1 MIFTLVLIAIGVL
14 LFLVIGYNIA
24 LQYKQ
29 KQQAD
34 QRIAISRQKVIISES
49 EDLLLNSARIPY
61 SKEMMTVLHKR
72 IMYALEQIK
81 KIDPEVKGLHE
92 RLNASQNQLTQ
103 IQNRNYESPTHLRM
117 PDNDTEALQM
127 LKVIKRLRAVIRS
140 EHSRGRIA
148 TPIFVAED
156 RRLELMTLKVNI
168 ENTIKRAAE
177 SQAVRQWGTARQLL
191 NKAITIVSN
200 LSDRDEYLE
209 QRLAYMH
216 QMNDEMSERL
226 KKVQTQQK
234 EEKAKDLKEQD
245 ELDMLFQPKK
255 KW

>member
-1 MIFTLVLIAIGVL
+1 MIFTLVLVAIGVL
-14 LFLVIGYNIA
+14 LFLVIGYNII

-49 EDLLLNSARIPY
+49 EDLLLNSARLPY
-61 SKEMMTVLHKR
+61 SKEIMVVLHKR
-72 IMYALEQIK
+72 IMHALEEIK
-81 KIDPEVKGLHE
+81 KIDPEVKGLNE
-92 RLNASQNQLTQ
+92 RISASQNQLAQ
-103 IQNRNYESPTHLRM
+103 LQNRGIESPTQLRM
-117 PDNDTEALQM
+117 PDSDTEALQM
-127 LKVIKRLRAVIRS
+127 LKVIKRLRGVIRS
-140 EHSRGRIA
+140 EHARGRIA

-168 ENTIKRAAE
+168 ENTIKRAVE
-177 SQAVRQWGTARQLL
+177 SQAIRQWGTARQLL
-191 NKAITIVSN
+191 NKAISIVSN

-216 QMNDEMSERL
+216 QMNDEMSDKL
-226 KKVQTQQK
+226 KKVQTKQK
-234 EEKAKDLKEQD
+234 EEKAKELKEKD